1 MSHFSEQD
9 QPTHA
14 DLLRRVSAALA
25 EMTPE
30 EVADSV
36 RQMRAYARAVEMHA
50 QIRWPGFRVDEPPF
64 SQRRRL

>member
-30 EVADSV
+30 EVADIV
-36 RQMRAYARAVEMHA
+36 VLLAQNAYMTGQNIHPNGGLYFA
-50 QIRWPGFRVDEPPF
+50 
-64 SQRRRL
+64 S